1 MQRDE
6 LVRYLDRY
14 LRIDA
19 IADYGPQ
26 GLQVEGAGEVT
37 RIAFT
42 VDAGQPCI
50 DAAIKVG
57 AQMQLVHHG
66 LFWGGQELI
75 RGPFGRK
82 IQRLL
87 QANLNLYAAHLPLD
101 AHPEVGNN
109 AELARLLELTV
120 ESWFCNVKGT
130 DIGVIAAAPNGET
143 TVDALA
149 AALKA
154 RLGVEPRVLAHGPA
168 LVRRVAIVSG
178 GGISH
183 IAEAAALGADTFITG
198 ETSHAHFYA
207 AQEQGMNVLFA
218 GHYATETVG
227 LKALGRHLNGKFGL
241 ETVFIDLPTGM

>member
-19 IADYGPQ
+19 IPDYGPQ
-26 GLQVEGAGEVT
+26 GLQVEGASEVT
-37 RIAFT
+37 RIVFT

-50 DAAIKVG
+50 DAAVKVG

-66 LFWGGQELI
+66 LFWGTQELI
-75 RGPFGRK
+75 RGAFGRK
-82 IQRLL
+82 VARLL
-87 QANLNLYAAHLPLD
+87 HANLNLYAAHLALD

-109 AELARLLELTV
+109 VELARLLEMTV

-130 DIGVIAAAPNGET
+130 DIGVIAAAPDGA
-143 TVDALA
+143 TVESLA
-149 AALKA
+149 AAIKA
-154 RLGVEPRVLAHGPA
+154 RLGVEPRTLAHGPA
-168 LVRRVAIVSG
+168 LIRRVAIVSG
-178 GGISH
+178 GGAGH
-183 IAEAAALGADTFITG
+183 VKEAAALGADTFVTG
-198 ETSHAHFYA
+198 ETSHAHFYE

-218 GHYATETVG
+218 GHYATETIG

>member
-19 IADYGPQ
+19 IPDYGLQ

-37 RIAFT
+37 RIVFT

-57 AQMQLVHHG
+57 AQMQIVHHG

-87 QANLNLYAAHLPLD
+87 QANLNLYAAHLALD

-109 AELARLLELTV
+109 AELARLLELSV

-130 DIGVIAAAPNGET
+130 DIGVVALAPDGT
-143 TVDALA
+143 TVEGLA

-154 RLGVEPRVLAHGPA
+154 RLGSEPRVLAHGPA
-168 LVRRVAIVSG
+168 PVRRVAIVSG
-178 GGISH
+178 SGIDH
-183 IAEAAALGADTFITG
+183 AREAAALGADTFITG

-207 AQEQGMNVLFA
+207 AHEQGLNVFFA
-218 GHYATETVG
+218 GHYASETVG

-241 ETVFIDLPTGM
+241 ETIFIDLPTGM